1 MKIKKIKNPFRIRT
15 KLSKKEI
22 VKSKPVK
29 KLVTN
34 IIAKCTSNNTFIS
47 TKNFS
52 ISTGEVGF
60 KGGKRSTPYAANQV
74 AQFVGEKLSERS
86 ITFTLVTFKNF
97 GKWRKAVLKGL
108 IKKKIK
114 ILKVIDKSSNPH
126 NGCRPSKKR
135 RRRTR

>member
-1 MKIKKIKNPFRIRT
+1 MKIRNYFKIKASKKKI
-15 KLSKKEI
+15 L
-22 VKSKPVK
+22 KSETGK

-34 IIAKCTSNNTFIS
+34 VIAKCSSNNTFIS
-47 TKNFS
+47 TKSFS

-60 KGGKRSTPYAANQV
+60 KGGKRSTPYAANQA

-86 ITFTLVTFKNF
+86 ITFILVTFKNF
-97 GKWRKAVLKGL
+97 GKCRKAVLKGL

-135 RRRTR
+135 RRRRR